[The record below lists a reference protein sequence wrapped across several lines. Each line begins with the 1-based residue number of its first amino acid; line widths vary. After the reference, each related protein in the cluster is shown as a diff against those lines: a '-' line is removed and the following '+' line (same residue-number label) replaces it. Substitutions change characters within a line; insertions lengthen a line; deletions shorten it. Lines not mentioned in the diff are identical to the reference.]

1 MKKIVIDAGH
11 GGVDSGAIANGLKEK
26 DLTLKIAKY
35 IKRRLD
41 ELGIES
47 TLTRDSDITLN
58 PNDRVKKVLDI
69 YGNGEDVIVLSNH
82 INAGG
87 GSGSEVIYALRNS
100 DELSKDILDELAKTG
115 QIPRKVYQRRSNM
128 DPSKDYYYILRE
140 TPNTEAIIV
149 EYGFIDDKT
158 LKDVNTL
165 KNDWE
170 KLAEATVKGLAKYLN
185 VDYNTDV
192 GYYYTVQSGDTLWSI
207 ARKFNLSV
215 DKLKEINNLNS
226 NIISIGQRL
235 VVSENSP
242 STNNYYIVKNG
253 DTLYGIARKFNMSVN
268 DIKKLNNLTSDLL
281 SIGQSLII
289 NKVNDNKLNE
299 YIVQA
304 GDTLYSIARKFNTSV
319 STLADLNN
327 LNSTLL
333 SIGQEL
339 IIP

>member
-1 MKKIVIDAGH
+1 MNKKIVIDAGH
-11 GGVDSGAIANGLKEK
+11 GGEDSGAVANGLKEK

-58 PNDRVKKVLDI
+58 PSDRVNKILNT

-87 GSGSEVIYALRNS
+87 GSGSEVIYALRNN
-100 DELSKDILDELAKTG
+100 DELGKNILNELVRVG
-115 QIPRKVYQRRSNM
+115 QTPRKVYQKRSSNN
-128 DPSKDYYYILRE
+128 PSKDYYYILRE
-140 TPNTEAIIV
+140 TPNTEAIII

-158 LKDVNTL
+158 MKDVNTL
-165 KNDWE
+165 RSDIE
-170 KLAEATVKGLAKYLN
+170 KLAEATVKGLTAYLG

-192 GYYYTVQSGDTLWSI
+192 GYYYTVQRGDTLWSI
-207 ARKFNLSV
+207 ARKFNLTV
-215 DKLKEINNLNS
+215 DKLKDINNLNS
-226 NIISIGQRL
+226 NVLSIGQKL
-235 VVSENSP
+235 IVSENMS
-242 STNNYYIVKNG
+242 SDNNYYIVKSG
-253 DTLYGIARKFNMSVN
+253 DTLYSIAKKFNISVDELK
-268 DIKKLNNLTSDLL
+268 DINNLSNDLL
-281 SIGQSLII
+281 SVGQSLKI
-289 NKVNDNKLNE
+289 NKSNNE
-299 YIVQA
+299 YVVEK

-327 LNSTLL
+327 LSTSLL
-333 SIGQEL
+333 YVGQKL